1 MEWQVRG
8 KGVDMRKVRLGFL
21 VALVAVLAIAG
32 SAWAGTSESSND
44 IDLAAFDIYRTG
56 TPAYDLVLRSSGEVG
71 PLVLEHLRWPGG
83 ARADG
88 YYWLPIE
95 EDERDIVHDVIEKVQ
110 QMMGE
115 DFPIAVSVVRVGERP
130 RDAILAEA
138 IEMGAIDEEGLAIL
152 LHGFDYGKADI
163 YRTGTPDYDLVKEF
177 YKEFDVRN
185 LKYWSDLISAV
196 SAGPDGY
203 YWLLV
208 REENWDAIHHTI
220 FELQQ
225 LMGEDFPIAFE
236 VGEYRHR

>member
-1 MEWQVRG
+1 
-8 KGVDMRKVRLGFL
+8 MRKRVKLGVL
-21 VALVAVLAIAG
+21 TALIALLAIAVT
-32 SAWAGTSESSND
+32 AWARPPTPSGD

-152 LHGFDYGKADI
+152 LHGFDYGKAYI

-196 SAGPDGY
+196 SASPDGY

-225 LMGEDFPIAFE
+225 LMGENFPIAFE
-236 VGEYRHR
+236 VGEYRPLGTSL